1 MTPAHLKVPSYSQ
14 TCVVLILSLALN
26 SRHWLCSLWSNEC
39 LFTPFL
45 SLELLV
51 MLLWAMFLFEYW
63 HVGNRLNLSST
74 SQVFAF
80 VLISVPP
87 HPYPSLS
94 VLISPLLLIYCD
106 LCVRFFHVKTV
117 VKKLGSITVAMV
129 GIPPRGTL
137 MIVSAL
143 LGSATTTKWMS
154 RLSGCL
160 KLLKADLCWSWAFI
174 YASFSCRCC
183 LSNRSATL

>member
-14 TCVVLILSLALN
+14 TCVLALN
-26 SRHWLCSLWSNEC
+26 SHHWLYSLWSNEC

-63 HVGNRLNLSST
+63 HVGNHLNLSST

-174 YASFSCRCC
+174 YASFSCRRC